1 MVPPWLLLLLSTLS
15 LVVGQTYRI
24 NTNGPAFTDANG
36 NAWSKDAYFQGTG
49 LTYTS
54 SGNSID
60 TSGPGVTSELLY
72 RTERYRADTYYKF
85 PVANGNYKVVLH
97 FAEVYIGTA
106 AVGKRVFNVFVEG
119 TKVLNQFDITK
130 EVGAYKAVA
139 RSFDVS
145 VTDGS
150 ADITFEAVVE
160 NPKV

>member
-1 MVPPWLLLLLSTLS
+1 MSS
-15 LVVGQTYRI
+15 C
-24 NTNGPAFTDANG
+24 
-36 NAWSKDAYFQGTG
+36 
-49 LTYTS
+49 LTS
-54 SGNSID
+54 QPIF
-60 TSGPGVTSELLY
+60 VTV
-72 RTERYRADTYYKF
+72 T
-85 PVANGNYKVVLH
+85 NGNYKVVLH

-150 ADITFEAVVE
+150 VDIIFEAVVE

>member
-1 MVPPWLLLLLSTLS
+1 VSS
-15 LVVGQTYRI
+15 CI
-24 NTNGPAFTDANG
+24 GPSATEPILTISFQVSFDANPFFSYDSCHLVSPL
-36 NAWSKDAYFQGTG
+36 NPF
-49 LTYTS
+49 S
-54 SGNSID
+54 S
-60 TSGPGVTSELLY
+60 
-72 RTERYRADTYYKF
+72 
-85 PVANGNYKVVLH
+85 VANGNYKVVLH
-97 FAEVYIGTA
+97 FAEVYSGTA